1 MYVPDITSY
10 DYDAPMTEAGDP
22 TPKYMD
28 IRRAIGK
35 VFYPILKLNLGAFGF
50 IEFLFYSISH
60 YRTFPYPQ

>member
-28 IRRAIGK
+28 IRRTIGK
-35 VFYPILKLNLGAFGF
+35 VFLSNPNINQLFNEIFHV
-50 IEFLFYSISH
+50 FLI
-60 YRTFPYPQ
+60 